1 MSHCRQQGFI
11 DAPVERVWELIA
23 DVEHHPE
30 WWPRVLE
37 VDADVVEEGATYRQL
52 TETPRGKDEMQL
64 LIESREELRNL
75 RIRCLTTG
83 TFVRFEMTEARGGTF
98 VDERDGHGPA
108 RLRSGS
114 WTRSRGALLHGR
126 DAYARQ
132 SNRRARSMRRS
143 GDAPTGSRRM
153 S

>member
-1 MSHCRQQGFI
+1 MSHCRQQEFI

-37 VDADVVEEGATYRQL
+37 VETGRVEEGATYRQL
-52 TETPRGKDEMQL
+52 TRTPRGDDEMQL

-83 TFVRFEMTEARGGTF
+83 TFVRFEITGARGGTF
-98 VDERDGHGPA
+98 VSVMVLSVIRSKPTLAGAPMA
-108 RLRSGS
+108 RVP
-114 WTRSRGALLHGR
+114 SRQPWPGR
-126 DAYARQ
+126 PSRMNA
-132 SNRRARSMRRS
+132 SRASCR
-143 GDAPTGSRRM
+143 
-153 S
+153 

>member
-11 DAPVERVWELIA
+11 DAPVERVWELIS

-52 TETPRGKDEMQL
+52 TETPRGEDEMQL

-98 VDERDGHGPA
+98 VGTEMGMDPHGLWA
-108 RLRSGS
+108 RVVDAVAGRRYFSTWMRS
-114 WTRSRGALLHGR
+114 TMEAL
-126 DAYARQ
+126 D
-132 SNRRARSMRRS
+132 RAATDQEEQAGPQR
-143 GDAPTGSRRM
+143 A
-153 S
+153 